1 MARFSLIPK
10 DHRFFLDFVD
20 VTKEIK
26 GGAHMLHEMLAT
38 DPPKWGLA
46 DEIKEVEH
54 RCDTLTHQTLHLLNK
69 TFVTPLDREDIYA
82 IARSLDDVMDA
93 IDAAAGYVR
102 LYRIENVRDGAREL
116 STIIVQSCEELHR
129 AMERLEHRTGVMES
143 VVEINRLENEGD
155 RAHSHAVA
163 ALFAEESD
171 PIAIIKWKEILS
183 FLEET
188 TDRCEDVA
196 NLLESVV
203 VKYA

>member
-10 DHRFFLDFVD
+10 DHRFFLDFVE

-26 GGAHMLHEMLAT
+26 AGGHLLQEMLST
-38 DPPKWGLA
+38 DPPRWATA
-46 DEIKEVEH
+46 DEIKEIEH

-102 LYRIENVRDGAREL
+102 LYRIEQVRTGAREL
-116 STIIVQSCEELHR
+116 ARIIVQSCEELHR

-155 RAHSHAVA
+155 QAHSHAIA
-163 ALFAEESD
+163 ELFAQETD
-171 PIAIIKWKEILS
+171 PIEIIKWKEILS
-183 FLEET
+183 FLEEA

>member
-10 DHRFFLDFVD
+10 DHRFFLDFVE

-26 GGAHMLHEMLAT
+26 SGGQMLHEMLAT
-38 DPPKWGLA
+38 DPPKWGMA
-46 DEIKEVEH
+46 DQIKEVEH

-82 IARSLDDVMDA
+82 ISRSLDDVMDA

-102 LYRIENVRDGAREL
+102 LYRIETVREGARDL
-116 STIIVQSCEELHR
+116 TRIIVQSCEELHR

-155 RAHSHAVA
+155 SIHGHAIGE
-163 ALFAEESD
+163 LFADESD
-171 PIAIIKWKEILS
+171 PIQIIKWKEILN
-183 FLEET
+183 FLEEA